1 MKLLLTCWKLGDL
14 KNLKAIIAK
23 KKAIEDKMLSKY
35 RKQHLQLK
43 WNLFHLRVK
52 ENEMRKNDVIKG
64 EN

>member
-1 MKLLLTCWKLGDL
+1 MKLLLTCWKLEDL

-23 KKAIEDKMLSKY
+23 KKAIEDKMLLKY